1 MLIAQEMKMA
11 EVIHVNYHLLPIIS
25 RFGIQLGFGDKT
37 IAQVCRDYSLDVEFF
52 LEILNSYHDRKYFPK
67 KHLQGFPMKWIL
79 DYLHKSHDYYLLI
92 KIPQIEQLLEQ
103 LSGSGNSTRVK
114 SFQLI
119 DKFFREYKKQ
129 LSEHIQH
136 EEEKVYPYVYEVE
149 EAYRNK
155 LKPPALIRKINEYS
169 IDDYETEHDNVE
181 DELFDLK
188 NIIIKY
194 LPQPADTDLCHS
206 ILIELFRL
214 EADLKDH
221 ARIEDKVLVPK
232 VRFME
237 KWIIDQPSTS

>member
-1 MLIAQEMKMA
+1 MLIAPEMKMA
-11 EVIHVNYHLLPIIS
+11 EVIHLNYQLLPIIS

-37 IAQVCRDYSLDVEFF
+37 IIQVCRDHSLDVEFF
-52 LEILNSYHDRKYFPK
+52 LEILNSYHDSKYFPR
-67 KHLQGFPMKWIL
+67 KHLQGFPMKLLL
-79 DYLHKSHDYYLLI
+79 DYLRKSHDYYLRI
-92 KIPQIEQLLEQ
+92 KIPQLEQLLEQ
-103 LSGSGNSTRVK
+103 LSGPVNDPGSK
-114 SFQLI
+114 SFDLI
-119 DKFFREYKKQ
+119 DKFFREYKEE
-129 LSEHIQH
+129 LSEHIKH

-149 EAYRNK
+149 EAFRK
-155 LKPPALIRKINEYS
+155 KIQPPELIQKIRDYS
-169 IDDYETEHDNVE
+169 IDDYESEHDNVE

-237 KWIIDQPSTS
+237 KWIIDQPGT